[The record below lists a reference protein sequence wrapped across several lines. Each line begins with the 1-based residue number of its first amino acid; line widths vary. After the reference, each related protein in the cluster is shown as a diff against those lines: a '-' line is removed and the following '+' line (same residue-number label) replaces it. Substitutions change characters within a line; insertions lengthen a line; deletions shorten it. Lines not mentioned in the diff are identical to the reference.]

1 MHLIKQSKQQLEIL
15 KLNKFNK
22 RSIHF
27 TLDDEIEFSS
37 ESENEV
43 VTKTLIRHLIRN
55 SAQTKTIVYSSLQVE
70 WFEDFMYHWPE
81 FIEVYNLK
89 EISLTEFVK

>member
-1 MHLIKQSKQQLEIL
+1 MHLIKPSKQQLEIL

-27 TLDDEIEFSS
+27 TLDDEIE
-37 ESENEV
+37 
-43 VTKTLIRHLIRN
+43 
-55 SAQTKTIVYSSLQVE
+55 
-70 WFEDFMYHWPE
+70 DFMYHWPE
-81 FIEVYNLK
+81 FIEVDNLK